1 MTKARIH
8 GSSIATQRLRILS
21 DYAYLSEDSNF
32 SRGNRQIPR
41 EERKNSSEESNE
53 TSEES
58 NETSEESF
66 DKSEEFRH
74 FLGRKSKI
82 PTEIFGNSSEEIE
95 MSLLSLYSVS
105 PVRD

>member
-41 EERKNSSEESNE
+41 EEIKN
-53 TSEES
+53 T
-58 NETSEESF
+58 
-66 DKSEEFRH
+66 H
-74 FLGRKSKI
+74 
-82 PTEIFGNSSEEIE
+82 
-95 MSLLSLYSVS
+95 
-105 PVRD
+105 RDIWQFIRRD